1 MRAIKESN
9 IEIGKFIKRERLK
22 INLTQEQ
29 LAEKV
34 NITPNHLSAIERGV
48 SGVSLETAKKLC
60 DEFNISIEALM
71 LDDIEKVDENDQ
83 HLSLIIEK
91 LRKINPR
98 YLPQLEK
105 FINLFMEIRYDF
117 LIISLEVLIC
127 RYSLYLQAFPAFF
140 ISGEFLIS
148 SHIPLSFC
156 LQR

>member
-127 RYSLYLQAFPAFF
+127 RYSLYSQGFHKDVF
-140 ISGEFLIS
+140 
-148 SHIPLSFC
+148 
-156 LQR
+156 

>member
-60 DEFNISIEALM
+60 DGFNISIEALM

-127 RYSLYLQAFPAFF
+127 RYSLYSQGFHKDVF
-140 ISGEFLIS
+140 
-148 SHIPLSFC
+148 
-156 LQR
+156 